1 MSEKPCR
8 RDSDVVMETSLVP
21 YCMATIRKHQSQRPD
36 KADKSLLINLLRAKH
51 VTLKK
56 KHFNFNPIN

>member
-21 YCMATIRKHQSQRPD
+21 YCMATIRKTSEST
-36 KADKSLLINLLRAKH
+36 AG
-51 VTLKK
+51 
-56 KHFNFNPIN
+56 